1 MRSIYKLLLITVLAA
16 CGAPG
21 ADEVFTK
28 GTDKPKA
35 FDTTSFRPA
44 RPPGPRF
51 ATRSYGGYFR
61 RFGANFEFQPCGTQ
75 VPLVIFTSPQ
85 ARTVLRER
93 ARWNNVWEG
102 AKRFGVFQGAIVT
115 DTPAT
120 KGVQGDSAKPG
131 TRTRFYL
138 TAVDSLREWRST
150 DCGGMRVS

>member
-1 MRSIYKLLLITVLAA
+1 MRLIYKLLLINVLAA

-21 ADEVFTK
+21 SDEVFTK
-28 GTDKPKA
+28 GTGKPKA
-35 FDTTSFRPA
+35 FDTASFRPA
-44 RPPGPRF
+44 RPPTPRI

-61 RFGANFEFQPCGTQ
+61 RFGANFEFQPCDTQ

-85 ARTVLRER
+85 GRTVLRER

-131 TRTRFYL
+131 PRTRFYL